1 MAAAPPAYGPT
12 CLHSTDEEK
21 GTATMPASAASA
33 EQPAKMM
40 TLAEIQAHAA
50 AHVHLAHKVANV
62 PADGKKLHK
71 IDAAALADRANDS
84 AFAGISR

>member
-1 MAAAPPAYGPT
+1 MR
-12 CLHSTDEEK
+12 HSTDEEK

-40 TLAEIQAHAA
+40 TLAEIQAHVA
-50 AHVHLAHKVANV
+50 AHVHLSHKAANV
-62 PADGKKLHK
+62 PAGGKKLHK
-71 IDAAALADRANDS
+71 IDAAALADRANDL

>member
-1 MAAAPPAYGPT
+1 LAAAPPAYGPT

-40 TLAEIQAHAA
+40 TLAEIQAHAD
-50 AHVHLAHKVANV
+50 AHVHLAANV
-62 PADGKKLHK
+62 PAGGKKLHK
-71 IDAAALADRANDS
+71 IDAAALADRANEL

>member
-1 MAAAPPAYGPT
+1 MAAAPPAYGPFT
-12 CLHSTDEEK
+12 RSTDEEK

-50 AHVHLAHKVANV
+50 AHVHLAHKAANV
-62 PADGKKLHK
+62 PAGGKNAPLL
-71 IDAAALADRANDS
+71 AFFALQ
-84 AFAGISR
+84 

>member
-1 MAAAPPAYGPT
+1 MVRGL
-12 CLHSTDEEK
+12 CLA
-21 GTATMPASAASA
+21 GRVNARRRV
-33 EQPAKMM
+33 

-50 AHVHLAHKVANV
+50 AHVHLAHKAANV
-62 PADGKKLHK
+62 PAGGKKLHK

>member
-50 AHVHLAHKVANV
+50 AHVHLAHNAANV
-62 PADGKKLHK
+62 QAGGKNAPLL
-71 IDAAALADRANDS
+71 AFFALQ
-84 AFAGISR
+84 